1 MITRHVAPC
10 PQVPGQGFTH
20 LLFKQALLRSQS
32 VFVTHSGLHPMY
44 GSPMYSGRQVQ
55 DPTPFLSLQIAF
67 APHGD
72 GLHGVRGC
80 SVVVGSEN
88 LKIENVLIYKI
99 NLNYETII

>member
-1 MITRHVAPC
+1 
-10 PQVPGQGFTH
+10 
-20 LLFKQALLRSQS
+20 
-32 VFVTHSGLHPMY
+32 
-44 GSPMYSGRQVQ
+44 MYSGRQVQ

-88 LKIENVLIYKI
+88 LKIEYFLIYKI

>member
-1 MITRHVAPC
+1 
-10 PQVPGQGFTH
+10 
-20 LLFKQALLRSQS
+20 
-32 VFVTHSGLHPMY
+32 
-44 GSPMYSGRQVQ
+44 MYSGRQVQ

>member
-1 MITRHVAPC
+1 
-10 PQVPGQGFTH
+10 
-20 LLFKQALLRSQS
+20 
-32 VFVTHSGLHPMY
+32 
-44 GSPMYSGRQVQ
+44 MYSGRQVQ

-88 LKIENVLIYKI
+88 LKIENFLIYKI

>member
-1 MITRHVAPC
+1 
-10 PQVPGQGFTH
+10 
-20 LLFKQALLRSQS
+20 
-32 VFVTHSGLHPMY
+32 MY

>member
-1 MITRHVAPC
+1 M
-10 PQVPGQGFTH
+10 
-20 LLFKQALLRSQS
+20 
-32 VFVTHSGLHPMY
+32 THSGLHPVY

-55 DPTPFLSLQIAF
+55 DPTPFRSLQIAF

-88 LKIENVLIYKI
+88 LKIENLLVYKI
-99 NLNYETII
+99 NLNYEMVI